1 MELVLTAPGDCLQS
15 KYRNAWMAGIPRHLR
30 PKSDEPRGPINA
42 GAQKGAMV
50 IATRAAKRR
59 EALAPECLRLNREG
73 NSIRAIGKLM
83 NISDQ
88 TVKIILRENPEA
100 AIMTDGLELVRAR
113 NEDRYAAIGADVR
126 AARAAGTSKQHLM
139 RDFRIGL
146 HALNRI
152 IDTGAAP
159 ATIKQP

>member
-1 MELVLTAPGDCLQS
+1 MQAILNAPGDCIQS

-30 PKSDEPRGPINA
+30 PQPAETRGPINA
-42 GAQKGAMV
+42 GAQKGAAV

-59 EALAPECLRLNREG
+59 AALAPECLRLNREG
-73 NSIRAIGKLM
+73 HSIRAIGKLM

-113 NEDRYAAIGADVR
+113 NEDRYASIAPDVR

-152 IDTGAAP
+152 LDPGAAP